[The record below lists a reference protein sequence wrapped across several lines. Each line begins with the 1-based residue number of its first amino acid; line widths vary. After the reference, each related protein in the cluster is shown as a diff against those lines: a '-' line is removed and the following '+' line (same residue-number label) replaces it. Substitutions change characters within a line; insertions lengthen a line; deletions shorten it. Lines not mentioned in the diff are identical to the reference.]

1 MERYRYKL
9 HTLAPVHIGT
19 GETMLPIE
27 FQISDDSMLMWIP
40 ELERVFEQRQDLTE
54 VFARRLMDTQPSNL
68 TNAMIGGLLAGVN
81 FQNPSILKYST
92 KQPPQKN
99 YGYFGLKTLRE
110 QVSQK
115 KNSEVR
121 LAVKSPDYR
130 LYIPGSSI
138 KGAMKT
144 AWAYDYCKKNSKILT
159 DISKVDGDRK
169 AHALVQNLFQSD
181 EGKDANYDLFRV
193 LQIGDTEPVKPEDAL
208 YVVAARVLS
217 AAVRPGSKNVPA
229 QWKNYWIFCE
239 AVARETTHTGSAAMN
254 MELLSDKN
262 AQRELKWREEQREF
276 SLQSLCRAV
285 NSFALDICN
294 WEIEYFSKIIQTQ
307 ERCETESV
315 LKLYRDYWKKQLE
328 TIFNNASENTC
339 YLSIGYGSGWHK
351 MTVGMLLERELGDKF
366 KVLREKLGLA
376 KRHTEFDYPKSR
388 KLIKEGKATYP
399 FGWVKL
405 EFERIE

>member
-1 MERYRYKL
+1 MPERYRYKL

-19 GETMLPIE
+19 GESMLPIE
-27 FQISDDSMLMWIP
+27 FQISDDNMLMWVP
-40 ELERVFEQRQDLTE
+40 ELESVFEQHQNLTE
-54 VFARRLMDTQPSNL
+54 GFIHKLNNMQPNSLMNT
-68 TNAMIGGLLAGVN
+68 MIGGLLTNVK
-81 FQNPSILKYST
+81 FQNSSILKYST
-92 KQPPQKN
+92 KQPQQKN
-99 YGYFGLKTLRE
+99 YGYFGLKTLKE
-110 QVSQK
+110 QINQK
-115 KNSEVR
+115 KKPEVR

-138 KGAMKT
+138 KGAIKT

-159 DISKVDGDRK
+159 DISRADGDRK

-208 YVVAARVLS
+208 YVVASRVLS
-217 AAVRPGSKNVPA
+217 AAVKPRSKNVSA
-229 QWKNYWIFCE
+229 QWKDYWVFCE
-239 AVARETTHTGSAAMN
+239 AIARETNHTGSAAIHV
-254 MELLSDKN
+254 ELLNNKD
-262 AQRELKWREEQREF
+262 AQLNLKWKEEQRNF

-294 WEIEYFSKIIQTQ
+294 WEIEYFSEINQIQDK
-307 ERCETESV
+307 CETQS
-315 LKLYRDYWKKQLE
+315 LLNLYKDYWKKQLE
-328 TIFNNASENTC
+328 NISANTC
-339 YLSIGYGSGWHK
+339 YLCIGYGSGWHK

-366 KVLREKLGLA
+366 KGLREKWGLA

-388 KLIKEGKATYP
+388 KLIMIKEGKATYP

-405 EFERIE
+405 EFEGVE